1 MDNIL
6 RQFYN
11 NETTREGVKGF
22 LIDNLK
28 QIAIDRTFDNKD
40 IGGIADA
47 KECIDKA
54 FDKLE
59 ELYRAKP
66 EIPDINSR

>member
-11 NETTREGVKGF
+11 NETQREVVKGF
-22 LIDNLK
+22 LIDTLK
-28 QIAIDRTFDNKD
+28 QIAIDRTFNSKD
-40 IGGIADA
+40 TGGISDA
-47 KECIDKA
+47 KECIDNA

-66 EIPDINSR
+66 EIPEINSR